1 MIEQRISAPDLP
13 KESRRTVDDSPPAGG
28 EMSRHPRRFIGAA
41 ERWAR
46 APSIDFAYLGACF
59 GQPILPDP
67 RRRGAAARPLP
78 TSTLSTVLHFYFA
91 PHTVDSSSARVP
103 FSIEDAPQPSRG
115 FTRKGP
121 L

>member
-1 MIEQRISAPDLP
+1 MPHRLILLISVLVSA
-13 KESRRTVDDSPPAGG
+13 SP
-28 EMSRHPRRFIGAA
+28 S
-41 ERWAR
+41 
-46 APSIDFAYLGACF
+46 C
-59 GQPILPDP
+59 PILEG
-67 RRRGAAARPLP
+67 RSAAVRPLP

-115 FTRKGP
+115 FPRKGP